1 MTVGTSEELVRAIT
15 LRLTQPFNIT
25 GHPAITMPCGRTTDG
40 LPAGA
45 QLVGRETRALLS
57 VASAIEKELQPS

>member
-1 MTVGTSEELVRAIT
+1 MRAIT

-25 GHPAITMPCGRTTDG
+25 GHPAITMPCGRTHEG

-45 QLVGRETRALLS
+45 QLVGTETLALLS
-57 VASAIEKELQPS
+57 VACAIEKVLEPS

>member
-1 MTVGTSEELVRAIT
+1 VRAIT

-25 GHPAITMPCGRTTDG
+25 GHPAITMPCGLTQEG

-45 QLVGRETRALLS
+45 QLVGMHTLDLLS
-57 VASAIEKELQPS
+57 VASAIEHLLQPS